1 MLNFCFIG
9 LPDLDFIMTLDFAF
23 SDTGFG
29 TTSGGAFGTSAF
41 GSSNNT
47 GGLFGNSQTKPGRGF
62 VWNTVG
68 LFGAGI
74 GLHLMATV
82 CLIVF
87 PPLHLPRRIIWYQF
101 I

>member
-1 MLNFCFIG
+1 MSALNLI
-9 LPDLDFIMTLDFAF
+9 LTVAFAF

-62 VWNTVG
+62 IWNRVG
-68 LFGAGI
+68 LLVTGI
-74 GLHLMATV
+74 GFHIDSGSSLSV
-82 CLIVF
+82 
-87 PPLHLPRRIIWYQF
+87 
-101 I
+101 